1 MVTADTRRLHLLGE
15 LRHSAKSSMLA
26 ISSSKNTGVILVEI
40 RSGVGPAGKGLLGEA
55 FDALIYLAV
64 EAGTVFLSSMM
75 ASEPNSYF
83 PVAKKVPAQFRQF
96 HTLGPF

>member
-40 RSGVGPAGKGLLGEA
+40 RSAWA
-55 FDALIYLAV
+55 QLARDSSV
-64 EAGTVFLSSMM
+64 KRLTLS
-75 ASEPNSYF
+75 
-83 PVAKKVPAQFRQF
+83 
-96 HTLGPF
+96 